1 MADRNHYSLFP
12 TVAAALILAACSG
25 AGSPQDVGEE
35 RAARVVVA
43 SSTPADFGEQFTISG
58 TLTAE
63 RSTRLSP
70 RVDGLVAKMHV
81 DAGDR
86 VGRGQVLM
94 ELDPAVGRQALS
106 RVRAQAAEAAAAVAE
121 SERLY
126 EEARRLGKDQ
136 YIAASQVAAR
146 EAELQL
152 ARAALSSAR
161 ASEREQAELVQRHA
175 LPAPFA
181 GVIAEKMA
189 EVGEWVQR
197 GTPVL
202 ALVATDRVRLD
213 VQVPQERYADIDQDA
228 EVTVVADALGD
239 QPLRARVGAKVP
251 VTDPG
256 ARTFLLRLLVEDP
269 QGRLLPGTS
278 ARAEFALPA
287 REAALAVPRDALL
300 RQPDGGYSLFVVEEA
315 GEGQRAGEAER
326 DAGLVARQRTVT
338 VLRDQGDMAAVT
350 EGLQPGERVV
360 VRGNEALRDG
370 QAVRLVED

>member
-1 MADRNHYSLFP
+1 MTDRHRYSLVP
-12 TVAAALILAACSG
+12 TVVAALVLAACSG
-25 AGSPQDVGEE
+25 AGSPQDAGEE
-35 RAARVVVA
+35 RAARVQVA

-86 VGRGQVLM
+86 VRSGQVLM
-94 ELDPAVGRQALS
+94 ELDPAVGRQALL

-136 YIAASQVAAR
+136 YIAASQVDAR
-146 EAELQL
+146 EAELEL

-213 VQVPQERYADIDQDA
+213 VQVPQERYADIDEDA
-228 EVTVVADALGD
+228 EVTVVADALGN

-300 RQPDGGYSLFVVEEA
+300 RQPDGGYSLFVVQEA
-315 GEGQRAGEAER
+315 AEGQRAGA
-326 DAGLVARQRTVT
+326 AGRGARLVARQRTVT